1 MRLGQAVCDFVPLV
15 SDPEIRLAIVPLTE
29 AEYLQ
34 ALEAV
39 AAIPGRDDL
48 ANSAM
53 RDRRQAQEI
62 LARAIREPEDLLER
76 VYSTAEDL
84 QSDLDV
90 RDIDELFDR
99 YSEMV
104 HTSSPS
110 ADGIPPSEFEALKKA
125 LNEMDMNAL
134 SGRAWYALK
143 RFLST
148 VTPSPLLDSN
158 SGSSLIKSST
168 TKNE

>member
-1 MRLGQAVCDFVPLV
+1 MRLGQAVCTFVPLV
-15 SDPEIRLAIVPLTE
+15 SDPEIRLAMVPLTE
-29 AEYLQ
+29 AEFLQ
-34 ALEAV
+34 SLEAV
-39 AAIPGRDDL
+39 AAIPGKDDL

-62 LARAIREPEDLLER
+62 LARAIREPEDLMDR
-76 VYSTAEDL
+76 VYTTVEDM
-84 QSDLDV
+84 QEDLDV
-90 RDIDELFDR
+90 RDIDELFDK

-125 LNEMDMNAL
+125 LNEMDMSAL
-134 SGRAWYALK
+134 SGQAWYALK

-148 VTPSPLLDSN
+148 VTPSPLLDNS
-158 SGSSLIKSST
+158 SGSFSINSST
-168 TKNE
+168 TTNE

>member
-62 LARAIREPEDLLER
+62 LARSIREPEDLTDR
-76 VYSTAEDL
+76 VYSTVEDL
-84 QSDLDV
+84 QEDLDV
-90 RDIDELFDR
+90 RDIDELFFR
-99 YSEMV
+99 YQEMV
-104 HTSSPS
+104 HTSSPA

-125 LNEMDMNAL
+125 LMEMDMNAL
-134 SGRAWYALK
+134 SGPAWYALK

-148 VTPSPLLDSN
+148 VTPSPLLDNN
-158 SGSSLIKSST
+158 SGFTSISSST
-168 TKNE
+168 TTNE